1 MTHRARRNPYVDD
14 LPLTEGT
21 VESTAQATLAA
32 VPSTFPRKQLTIPQA
47 RGVLDAWI
55 RSVPGFE
62 RVYARKRP
70 IVEYVFGGRVRFVAG
85 ARSLEYGGGKSV
97 PMLDAANT
105 VISWAA
111 EQMGRRELDLG
122 AQGWLN
128 ARHVAQ
134 GERRD
139 TSTEKKRRETAR
151 KLSYDFVKWSDPSIT
166 ESRRMFLGEAP
177 SPTKSLVDQRFEAA
191 RKQAEAD
198 LLQRYS
204 SWKEIEDARDRL
216 AWSPDHPPYVLDNRQ
231 EFSTA
236 DGVSVVNKLGSGRP
250 PGYSLRSL
258 DGDSEAALI
267 LPINHG
273 ESPTVEGKGDPSTLL
288 VAVRLLRALG
298 YPRVNVIG
306 KGGYGIPRE
315 RWADHALALGWP
327 VFEKKDRGMI
337 EFVLTTKKDK
347 P

>member
-55 RSVPGFE
+55 RSVLGFE

-70 IVEYVFGGRVRFVAG
+70 TVEYVFNGRVRFVAG

-97 PMLDAANT
+97 PMIDAANT

-111 EQMGRRELDLG
+111 EQMGRRDLDLG

-139 TSTEKKRRETAR
+139 TSVEKKRRETAR
-151 KLSYDFVKWSDPSIT
+151 KLSFDFVKWSDPAIT
-166 ESRRMFLGEAP
+166 ESRRMLISLDAP
-177 SPTKSLVDQRFEAA
+177 APTRILVVQRFETA
-191 RKQAEAD
+191 RKSAEAD
-198 LLQRYS
+198 LLKRYS
-204 SWKEIEDARDRL
+204 SPKEMEYAADQL
-216 AWSPDHPPYVLDNRQ
+216 VWSLQHPPYTLDLRR
-231 EFSTA
+231 EFLTK
-236 DGVSVVNKLGSGRP
+236 DGVRVVNKLGSARP
-250 PGYSLRSL
+250 PGYSLRN
-258 DGDSEAALI
+258 DADDSEAFLV
-267 LPINHG
+267 LPLQHG
-273 ESPTVEGKGDPSTLL
+273 DAPTIEGRGGPSTLL
-288 VAVRLLRALG
+288 AAAEIVRALG

-306 KGGYGIPRE
+306 KGGYGVQRE
-315 RWADHALALGWP
+315 RWADLALERGWP
-327 VFEKKDRGMI
+327 VWEKKDRGMV
-337 EFVLTTKKDK
+337 EFVLPTGAL
-347 P
+347 